1 LQGFSLSCL
10 EKGSARTIA
19 FKLGWSAQP
28 DERFCFETGNGSRNS
43 PFEAEG
49 FATNVG
55 FMIEKI
61 KEYYF
66 VFIKKIKDIDTR
78 MN

>member
-1 LQGFSLSCL
+1 LCP

-19 FKLGWSAQP
+19 FKLGLP
-28 DERFCFETGNGSRNS
+28 DEWFCFKTGDGSRNS
-43 PFEAEG
+43 PFEVAG

-61 KEYYF
+61 K
-66 VFIKKIKDIDTR
+66 
-78 MN
+78 